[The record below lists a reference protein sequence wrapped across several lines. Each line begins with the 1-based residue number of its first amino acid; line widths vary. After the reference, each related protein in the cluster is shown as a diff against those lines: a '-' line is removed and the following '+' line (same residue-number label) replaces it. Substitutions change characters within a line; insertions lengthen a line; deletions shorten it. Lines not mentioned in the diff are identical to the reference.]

1 MAEIFWRNHLRNV
14 GFPVGNPDSHGQSQG
29 IEVLIPTQITPIQ
42 DFVKYP
48 SLPALLTSGL
58 LPVASQAAV
67 IATENFN
74 YGDGNIAGQTGGT
87 GWNYERTDEPA
98 APAQT
103 ASNWNDTFGGAQV
116 VSSALVTSGSGA
128 HREFGGITEGT
139 GGDSNEREGAFRG
152 TGAMFFSVTYTPT
165 TGNQWGGVSS
175 YDFTGPNAEKI
186 FWGAPGG
193 APGGNFFGIDESG
206 VGQTVSTIPVVTGQT
221 YTLIGMLDFDNDLL
235 GLWVNPDDT
244 DTATSYDV
252 SRIYGGGN
260 WSTALRLASGH
271 TTIWDDL
278 TVGTSFIDVA
288 PVPEPSASLLG
299 LAGAALLTLRRRR
312 A

>member
-1 MAEIFWRNHLRNV
+1 MSESPLETLIRTPNPKAATFW
-14 GFPVGNPDSHGQSQG
+14 NP
-29 IEVLIPTQITPIQ
+29 IQITSIQ
-42 DFVKYP
+42 DLVKYP
-48 SLPALLTSGL
+48 SLPALITSGL

-67 IATENFN
+67 IATENFS
-74 YGDGNIAGQTGGT
+74 YGNGNIAGQTGGT
-87 GWNYERTDEPA
+87 GWNYERNDEPA

-116 VSSALVTSGSGA
+116 VSSALVTSNSGA

-139 GGDSNEREGAFRG
+139 GGTSNEREGAFRG
-152 TGAMFFSVTYTPT
+152 SGAMFFSVTYTPT

-175 YDFTGPNAEKI
+175 YDFGTERL

-193 APGGNFFGIDESG
+193 GNGGNFFGIDESG
-206 VGQTVSTIPVVTGQT
+206 VGQTNSTIPVITGQT

-235 GLWVNPDDT
+235 GLWVNPDGS
-244 DTATSYDV
+244 DTAASFDV
-252 SRIYGGGN
+252 SRAYTGGN
-260 WSTALRLASGH
+260 WSSALRLASGH
-271 TTIWDDL
+271 TSTWDNL
-278 TVGTSFIDVA
+278 TVGTSFADVA

-299 LAGAALLTLRRRR
+299 LAGAALLAARRRR

>member
-1 MAEIFWRNHLRNV
+1 METTIRQPHPTGKKVSA
-14 GFPVGNPDSHGQSQG
+14 
-29 IEVLIPTQITPIQ
+29 PTQITPIQ
-42 DFVKYP
+42 DPVKYP
-48 SLPALLTSGL
+48 SLPALITSGL

-67 IATENFN
+67 IATENFS

-87 GWNYERTDEPA
+87 GWNYERNDEAA

-116 VSSALVTSGSGA
+116 VSSALVTNGSGA

-152 TGAMFFSVTYTPT
+152 SGAMFFSVTYTPT
-165 TGNQWGGVSS
+165 TANQWGGVSS
-175 YDFTGPNAEKI
+175 YDFGTERL

-193 APGGNFFGIDESG
+193 GNGGNFFGIDESG
-206 VGQTVSTIPVVTGQT
+206 VGQSNSTIPVVTGQT

-235 GLWVNPDDT
+235 GLWVNPDGT
-244 DTATSYDV
+244 DTAASFDV
-252 SRIYGGGN
+252 SRTYTGGN
-260 WSTALRLASGH
+260 WSSALRLASGH
-271 TTIWDDL
+271 TTIWDDM
-278 TVGTSFIDVA
+278 TVGTSFSDVA
-288 PVPEPSASLLG
+288 PVPEPSVSLLG
-299 LAGAALLTLRRRR
+299 LAGAALLGVRRRR